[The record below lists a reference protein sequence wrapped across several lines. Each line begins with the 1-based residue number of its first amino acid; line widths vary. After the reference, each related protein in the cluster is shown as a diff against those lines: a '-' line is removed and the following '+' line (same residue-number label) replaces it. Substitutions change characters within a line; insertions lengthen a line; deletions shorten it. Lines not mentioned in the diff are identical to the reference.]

1 MSDTPDSEK
10 LKNRINQMRGR
21 IESLRGLCKTAVGYL
36 RDENAE
42 KQARKIA
49 NSIGDMEPPLGE
61 EHMKLVDNVTVLP
74 VITTLD
80 LDVERVLQAAIEA
93 KPKSV
98 WIIGEDSNGQL
109 YFASSQSDGGTA
121 LWWMEKAKKVLMEV
135 ADDGV

>member
-1 MSDTPDSEK
+1 
-10 LKNRINQMRGR
+10 
-21 IESLRGLCKTAVGYL
+21 
-36 RDENAE
+36 
-42 KQARKIA
+42 
-49 NSIGDMEPPLGE
+49 
-61 EHMKLVDNVTVLP
+61 MKLVDNVTVLP

-135 ADDGV
+135 ADGDRRER